1 MEIEIQQDLQM
12 LYGSIAELIKQAK
25 TKVAVTANTELT
37 MLYWNVGKSI
47 HQFVLQGNRAAYG
60 KQIIINLS
68 EMLTLNFGNGWGDK
82 QLRHCIKAAESIS
95 KEQIVYAVRRQL
107 RYPTRLKSQ
116 FYLAQL
122 SKIGFLSL
130 LLLREIVIRLVFKK

>member
-25 TKVAVTANTELT
+25 TKVAITANTELT

-95 KEQIVYAVRRQL
+95 EEQIVYAVRRQL
-107 RYPTRLKSQ
+107 RYL
-116 FYLAQL
+116 
-122 SKIGFLSL
+122 I
-130 LLLREIVIRLVFKK
+130 

>member
-25 TKVAVTANTELT
+25 TKVAITANTELT
-37 MLYWNVGKSI
+37 MLYWKVGKSV

-82 QLRHCIKAAESIS
+82 QLRHCIKAAETIS
-95 KEQIVYAVRRQL
+95 EEQIVYAVRRQL
-107 RYPTRLKSQ
+107 SWTHIRTIAHEENPIKRQ
-116 FYLAQL
+116 FYLEMAISQ
-122 SKIGFLSL
+122 
-130 LLLREIVIRLVFKK
+130 R